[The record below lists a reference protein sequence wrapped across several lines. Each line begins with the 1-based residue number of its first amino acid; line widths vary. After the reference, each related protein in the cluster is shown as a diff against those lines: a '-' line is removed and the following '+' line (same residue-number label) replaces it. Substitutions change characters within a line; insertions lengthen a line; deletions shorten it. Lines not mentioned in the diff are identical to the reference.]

1 MTRIDVWVAR
11 FDEGPDGG
19 AAGTA
24 EAAGVAEAERAG
36 LALLDTHERARAARF
51 VRPVDRRRFVA
62 AHALL
67 RRTLADHTG
76 VAPADLVIEG
86 RPCVRCGEPH
96 GKPGLV
102 GRGPEFNLTH
112 SAGVVAVAV
121 SSDRAVGLDVQ
132 ESRNIDHRGLARRF
146 FSPAERADIEA
157 RDDAAG
163 LLRFHQ
169 LWARKEAVL
178 KATGEGITAGLAEV
192 DAREPAAG
200 HVVVPARNELGPVM
214 VVDVALPAALAL
226 PPAGPAYAM
235 AVAAPGTDWTVHV
248 HAAP

>member
-11 FDEGPDGG
+11 FDEAPDGGAAGPDGG
-19 AAGTA
+19 AA
-24 EAAGVAEAERAG
+24 EAAERAG
-36 LALLDTHERARAARF
+36 IVLLDADELARAARF

-67 RRTLADHTG
+67 RRTLAHHTG
-76 VAPADLVIEG
+76 VAPANLVIEA
-86 RPCVRCGEPH
+86 RPCVRCGEAH

-132 ESRNIDHRGLARRF
+132 EARDIDHRGLARRF

-163 LLRFHQ
+163 QRRFHQ

-192 DAREPAAG
+192 DTREPAAG
-200 HVVVPARNELGPVM
+200 PLVVPARNELGPVM
-214 VVDVALPAALAL
+214 VVDVPLPASLAL

-235 AVAAPGTDWTVHV
+235 AVAAPGTDWTVHA